1 MHPSTEYYVDF
12 TVNVLLVTSGIEVRR
27 AMRVVRMLHSTGDC
41 KGREPFGGCSRE
53 LAEGRS
59 KGQIVI

>member
-1 MHPSTEYYVDF
+1 
-12 TVNVLLVTSGIEVRR
+12 
-27 AMRVVRMLHSTGDC
+27 MRVVRMLHSTGDC